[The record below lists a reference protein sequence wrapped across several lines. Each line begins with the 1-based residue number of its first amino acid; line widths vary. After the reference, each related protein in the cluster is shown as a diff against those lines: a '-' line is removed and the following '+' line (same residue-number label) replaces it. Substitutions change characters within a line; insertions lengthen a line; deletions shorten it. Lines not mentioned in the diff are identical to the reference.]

1 MDLSCYKTL
10 GEKRLA
16 VALYLSAVTNSPL
29 SEMQQ
34 FASVIEN
41 DSTSEQVAYVISV
54 ARGFCRLRDD
64 IEKATNFSEL
74 GAIERKIKGTSYEP
88 ACKRLIELKYH
99 WLLDV
104 EQQPFPL
111 LWGPN

>member
-1 MDLSCYKTL
+1 MDLSCYGTL

-16 VALYLSAVTNSPL
+16 VALYLSAITNSPL

-34 FASVIEN
+34 FANCIES
-41 DSTSEQVAYVISV
+41 DSSSEHVAYIISV

-64 IEKATNFSEL
+64 IERATNFSEL
-74 GAIERKIKGTSYEP
+74 DAIKRKIKGTSYEA
-88 ACKRLIELKYH
+88 ACDKLIALKTH
-99 WLLDV
+99 WLLQD
-104 EQQPFPL
+104 EQQPFPI

>member
-1 MDLSCYKTL
+1 MAL
-10 GEKRLA
+10 
-16 VALYLSAVTNSPL
+16 ALYLSAVTNSPL

-41 DSTSEQVAYVISV
+41 DATSEHVAYVISV

-64 IEKATNFSEL
+64 VEKATNFSEL
-74 GAIERKIKGTSYEP
+74 SAIKKRVSGTSYAE
-88 ACKRLIELKYH
+88 AVDRLIALKTH
-99 WLLDV
+99 WLLQD
-104 EQQPFPL
+104 EQQPFPI